1 MAGVGR
7 APGRLQ
13 TGLRHTAQRGR
24 GRDTECHSGAVSA
37 WQGAWCTKTPTV
49 TGRVKARRT
58 RERLC
63 SQPSVSSLSRDGGRP
78 LTQGKTG
85 ISSRAGPGLRGSDPP
100 SQGCSQSPCTE
111 KSPPGHDS
119 SPPGLSPGARKRER
133 LVLQVLRAGWRL
145 TCAQTAALSSDR
157 CLPRGPGASAAPVS
171 YTHLT
176 LPTRYVE
183 CRSRWS
189 PYH

>member
-1 MAGVGR
+1 MGR

-13 TGLRHTAQRGR
+13 TGLCHTAQRGR
-24 GRDTECHSGAVSA
+24 GRDPGCHSGAVSA

-85 ISSRAGPGLRGSDPP
+85 ISSRAGPGLRGRGHVLGRVPLGTLRRVRS
-100 SQGCSQSPCTE
+100 SPWRLRAACHLH
-111 KSPPGHDS
+111 PPGPGPC
-119 SPPGLSPGARKRER
+119 SPELARWKVRAVFKRLKQSELLILMLSLSFSFNKRK
-133 LVLQVLRAGWRL
+133 
-145 TCAQTAALSSDR
+145 
-157 CLPRGPGASAAPVS
+157 
-171 YTHLT
+171 
-176 LPTRYVE
+176 
-183 CRSRWS
+183 
-189 PYH
+189 